1 MVTVSATE
9 RPQGEQPDEDSRPG
23 LHDAGLHD
31 AGLGDAG
38 RPWLDLPDKAPEA
51 TRAGRGLAASRHKTW
66 ASRYQSGIGGESG
79 AEAKS
84 GMGPGAGW
92 EVFSY
97 LIAGMVTYGGLGWV
111 ISHFT
116 HIQILFPI
124 GMLVGLAISLCWIV
138 FKYGRQKR

>member
-1 MVTVSATE
+1 VVTVSATE
-9 RPQGEQPDEDSRPG
+9 RPQRQQPDEDPRAAQPDPGPGSTRRP
-23 LHDAGLHD
+23 
-31 AGLGDAG
+31 
-38 RPWLDLPDKAPEA
+38 RLDLPDKAPQA
-51 TRAGRGLAASRHKTW
+51 SRAGRGVAARGHKTW
-66 ASRYQSGIGGESG
+66 ASRYQSGIGGEPG
-79 AEAKS
+79 AQAKS

-111 ISHFT
+111 IGHFT

-138 FKYGRQKR
+138 FKYGRQK

>member
-1 MVTVSATE
+1 MVTVSAPE
-9 RPQGEQPDEDSRPG
+9 RPQGQQPDEDPGAGRP
-23 LHDAGLHD
+23 DADPG
-31 AGLGDAG
+31 GTG

-51 TRAGRGLAASRHKTW
+51 SRAGRGVAARGHQTW
-66 ASRYQSGIGGESG
+66 ASRYQSGIGESG

-84 GMGPGAGW
+84 GVGPGAGW

-111 ISHFT
+111 IGHFT
-116 HIQILFPI
+116 RIQILFPI